1 MRRRPPRST
10 RTDPLVPYTTL
21 FRSARGPFFN
31 DDIASGQR
39 QHAFEQFGR
48 WLVTDG
54 DESAVGCHMG
64 FFASD
69 SVDQINADQPLGI
82 TAADETFHRLVPEH
96 LDIGMGEKPFLK
108 DLFSAEGIPAV
119 DKGSSEERSV
129 GKECVGTVWITG
141 VAGTL
146 KKK

>member
-1 MRRRPPRST
+1 MRIS
-10 RTDPLVPYTTL
+10 DWSSDVCSSDL
-21 FRSARGPFFN
+21 
-31 DDIASGQR
+31 
-39 QHAFEQFGR
+39 FEQFGR

-108 DLFSAEGIPAV
+108 DLFSAECIPAV
-119 DKGSSEERSV
+119 DKGHVMAVVGEITRLFHSGVPTTDADDLLAAIEQSV
-129 GKECVGTVWITG
+129 
-141 VAGTL
+141 ARDA
-146 KKK
+146 

>member
-1 MRRRPPRST
+1 MRVLVRSAHIARGENT
-10 RTDPLVPYTTL
+10 RNTG
-21 FRSARGPFFN
+21 ARGPFFN
-31 DDIASGQR
+31 DDIAFVQR

-96 LDIGMGEKPFLK
+96 LAIGMGEKPFLK
-108 DLFSAEGIPAV
+108 DRTSTRLNSSQYCDSRMTSSAR
-119 DKGSSEERSV
+119 KQ
-129 GKECVGTVWITG
+129 
-141 VAGTL
+141 
-146 KKK
+146 KK